1 MYEIDPK
8 FFNRDGS
15 LDVEAACAAGRIAR
29 SRIISDGVS
38 HMLSAASNTAGAVL
52 GAPRKSTLKTSR

>member
-15 LDVEAACAAGRIAR
+15 LDVEAACAAGRKAR
-29 SRIISDGVS
+29 SLILSDGAS
-38 HMLSAASNTAGAVL
+38 QMLRAASNTAATVL
-52 GAPRKSTLKTSR
+52 GAPRKSTLKT